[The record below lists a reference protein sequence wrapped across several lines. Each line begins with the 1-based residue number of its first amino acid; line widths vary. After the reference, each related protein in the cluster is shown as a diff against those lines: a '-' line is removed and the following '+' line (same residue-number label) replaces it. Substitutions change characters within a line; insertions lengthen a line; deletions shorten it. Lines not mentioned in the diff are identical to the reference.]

1 MFSQTNALA
10 EIALALAMAFFSIM
24 VLTMV
29 SMGAVQSAQSHGTLT
44 NPNSV
49 HFKKSQPKSHSKQTK
64 AHQKRMTAKDM
75 VIFYKGKFFDSRLEI
90 LEKVEL
96 KNRQIKILAVDPS
109 LPSSEAIELR
119 SLFVAEDLTLTVL
132 SPDWLK
138 SLKENIR

>member
-1 MFSQTNALA
+1 
-10 EIALALAMAFFSIM
+10 
-24 VLTMV
+24 
-29 SMGAVQSAQSHGTLT
+29 
-44 NPNSV
+44 
-49 HFKKSQPKSHSKQTK
+49 
-64 AHQKRMTAKDM
+64 M

-138 SLKENIR
+138 SLKENIK